1 MPAAVR
7 STTMLTLVRMIAF
20 PLGKR
25 LATATLSQ
33 TRSDHRT
40 FFGNAQQFSRDEV
53 REFAIAPKRLIAF
66 SQGIAAKAL
75 DIVCRRH
82 RASHP

>member
-7 STTMLTLVRMIAF
+7 EATIALFSVTPNNLVEMKF
-20 PLGKR
+20 
-25 LATATLSQ
+25 
-33 TRSDHRT
+33 
-40 FFGNAQQFSRDEV
+40 

-66 SQGIAAKAL
+66 SQDIAAKTL
-75 DIVCRRH
+75 GIVRRRH

>member
-7 STTMLTLVRMIAF
+7 STTMLRKRVYVVCAERIATIALF
-20 PLGKR
+20 S
-25 LATATLSQ
+25 ATPNNSVEMK
-33 TRSDHRT
+33 
-40 FFGNAQQFSRDEV
+40 F

-66 SQGIAAKAL
+66 SQGVVAKIL
-75 DIVCRRH
+75 GIVRRRH